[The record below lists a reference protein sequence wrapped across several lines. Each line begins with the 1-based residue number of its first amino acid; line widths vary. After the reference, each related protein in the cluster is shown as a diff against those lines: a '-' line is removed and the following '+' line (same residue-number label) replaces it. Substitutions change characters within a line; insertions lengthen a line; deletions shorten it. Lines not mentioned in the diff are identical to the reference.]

1 MYLCGGFIVLFG
13 LPGSLLTT
21 FCVTSCS
28 GCTSPPISVP
38 SSVSVACCRSPL
50 HHLFVPCWFHLV
62 FLWHCSDCSLLG
74 TWHADVCGF
83 SSTSFH
89 LVFSLHMS
97 VVSWSHLLLLLVA
110 TCYSLACMLHHLS
123 PILTRVLLL
132 YHDTIF
138 EWSAFH
144 LCALHYL

>member
-1 MYLCGGFIVLFG
+1 MLPHALAAHHLPYLCLPLLVL
-13 LPGSLLTT
+13 PVVDH
-21 FCVTSCS
+21 C
-28 GCTSPPISVP
+28 SVP
-38 SSVSVACCRSPL
+38 LHPL
-50 HHLFVPCWFHLV
+50 FLPCWFKLV

-83 SSTSFH
+83 SGTSFH

-132 YHDTIF
+132 YHDTTF
-138 EWSAFH
+138 EWSAFA
-144 LCALHYL
+144 LVCAALPLRG